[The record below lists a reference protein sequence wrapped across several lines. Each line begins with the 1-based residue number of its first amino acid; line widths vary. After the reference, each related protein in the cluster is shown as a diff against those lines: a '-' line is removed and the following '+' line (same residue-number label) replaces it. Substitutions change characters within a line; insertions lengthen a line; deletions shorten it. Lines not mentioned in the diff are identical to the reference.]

1 MPPNYF
7 NLLNPKRIIHPF
19 HKSLWLILERIIRLW
34 FLFVVYPMVF
44 SMWSVRYPLN
54 LTRFSLIPEKTAYL
68 WDRYAIHASPCIL
81 QKLYNGKQLEPGY
94 IFNGIKLSKYEGF
107 NDYLAYKVANEAFAE
122 GKNSS
127 PKTLTTFC
135 SSTGELELVENTRK
149 IPSFEAI
156 SDVDDVM
163 FTGVEADSDDE
174 QIIRATKF
182 KGQGTSQKV
191 NKIKEVNLK
200 GQPQTKKTKKIVVN
214 LPNTY
219 TKQQQ
224 IRVVLKKHKLKKKGI
239 SFQDLK
245 VQQAEYRPSFIQS
258 TTDPSYI
265 EHVKEEI
272 KKIFHSA
279 PKYDDG
285 SLAPIILRL
294 SWHCCATFD
303 SNSKTGGSNGS
314 TMRYVPEITDEGNTG
329 LDIARAAL
337 EPVKQKFPLIT
348 YSDLWTLA
356 GVLALES
363 MCDPV
368 KVAQLNI
375 NWMPGRTDC
384 IDNSKVPP
392 NGRLPFAYKDANH
405 VRSTF
410 HRMGF
415 DVPQTVAL
423 CGAHCIGRC
432 HKRFSGWEGK
442 WTHNPVLFTNEFFR
456 ALINEEWIS
465 GIVPETG
472 RQQYYNSDKLLMM
485 LNTDIELTM
494 DSELRFW
501 VEKYAN
507 DEKLF
512 FQMFSIAFSKLLEL
526 GIERDPITLEII
538 HSS

>member
-1 MPPNYF
+1 
-7 NLLNPKRIIHPF
+7 
-19 HKSLWLILERIIRLW
+19 
-34 FLFVVYPMVF
+34 MVF

-94 IFNGIKLSKYEGF
+94 VFNGIKLSKYEGF
-107 NDYLAYKVANEAFAE
+107 NDYLAYKVANEALAE

-127 PKTLTTFC
+127 PKTLTTFY

-182 KGQGTSQKV
+182 KGQGTSQK
-191 NKIKEVNLK
+191 
-200 GQPQTKKTKKIVVN
+200 
-214 LPNTY
+214 
-219 TKQQQ
+219 
-224 IRVVLKKHKLKKKGI
+224 
-239 SFQDLK
+239 
-245 VQQAEYRPSFIQS
+245 
-258 TTDPSYI
+258 
-265 EHVKEEI
+265 HVKEEI

-279 PKYDDG
+279 PEYDDG